1 MQQQTNAQ
9 AHTLDS
15 LKQALVTHRP
25 GLPPLR
31 WTPNCLS

>member
-25 GLPPLR
+25 ELEPIVSR
-31 WTPNCLS
+31 